1 MKRKQI
7 AIKMM
12 GFWMV
17 FVIVAMVMAWHAAPA
32 FAGFTPTAPP
42 PSATISGPTATI
54 SGPTATISGPTAT
67 ISGPT
72 ATVSAPTATPRV
84 TSVPENQTPEMP
96 VTGGQM
102 GGLSDDGIIA
112 VFMGGGM
119 FILLVIIGLVIR
131 QSSRTKA
138 E

>member
-17 FVIVAMVMAWHAAPA
+17 FVVVAMVMAWRAAPA

-42 PSATISGPTATI
+42 PSATI

>member
-42 PSATISGPTATI
+42 PS
-54 SGPTATISGPTAT
+54 ATISGPTAT

-131 QSSRTKA
+131 QSSRTKT

>member
-1 MKRKQI
+1 
-7 AIKMM
+7 MM

-42 PSATISGPTATI
+42 
-54 SGPTATISGPTAT
+54 PTAT

-131 QSSRTKA
+131 QSSKTKA